1 MVAHTSQLLPT
12 QLNSSSLPLKTL
24 GLGLKCRE
32 CQASRGRG
40 CSASKRP
47 SWGKETRTRDDTFT
61 KMAKR
66 EGPSTSSPRAT
77 KKAAKGGS
85 KVKIEHDE
93 REVDP
98 QGLDKLPQDVWRRI
112 LDNLDENDLFPL
124 ALSCRSFRQKQKE
137 LLARKRREQRV
148 RFVSSWELSALK
160 TNLRQKLEKGQP
172 TSVEYLWFCNKEI
185 AWTDANARGK
195 RRQPHNMKKYLS
207 QLAGFHGQLPLLQEL
222 VKAATKLVA
231 LVSMAAGESSSSQSL
246 HLLHCFGV

>member
-1 MVAHTSQLLPT
+1 M
-12 QLNSSSLPLKTL
+12 
-24 GLGLKCRE
+24 
-32 CQASRGRG
+32 
-40 CSASKRP
+40 
-47 SWGKETRTRDDTFT
+47 
-61 KMAKR
+61 
-66 EGPSTSSPRAT
+66 
-77 KKAAKGGS
+77 
-85 KVKIEHDE
+85 KIEHDE

-137 LLARKRREQRV
+137 LVARKRREQRV

-185 AWTDANARGK
+185 AWTDFNARGK
-195 RRQPHNMKKYLS
+195 RRQPHNTKKYLS